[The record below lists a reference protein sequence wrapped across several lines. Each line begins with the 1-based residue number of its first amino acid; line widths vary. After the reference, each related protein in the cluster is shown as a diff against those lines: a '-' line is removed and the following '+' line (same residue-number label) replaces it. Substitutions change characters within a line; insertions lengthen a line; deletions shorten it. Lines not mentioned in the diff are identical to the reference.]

1 MSVFRYV
8 YGARSYVGIFV
19 YMELDPMSVS
29 RYVWSQVL
37 CQYIG
42 IYGARSYVGI
52 QVCILSLVL
61 CQYLGICGARSYVS
75 IQVYMELDPMSVFRY
90 VYGARSYVGIQVYM
104 ELGPMSVSRYMCQ
117 TIQFEQVYVQGFTGI
132 QILSGL
138 FYFYTPS
145 RLYPASSYKYEYRV
159 SQDKFDG
166 CSKKVECSKI
176 AHM

>member
-1 MSVFRYV
+1 
-8 YGARSYVGIFV
+8 
-19 YMELDPMSVS
+19 MSVS
-29 RYVWSQVL
+29 RYIWSQVL
-37 CQYIG
+37 CRYLG
-42 IYGARSYVGI
+42 IYGAWSYVGI
-52 QVCILSLVL
+52 WKYIWSQVL
-61 CQYLGICGARSYVS
+61 CWYLGIYGARSYVS
-75 IQVYMELDPMSVFRY
+75 IQVCIWSQVLCRY
-90 VYGARSYVGIQVYM
+90 LGKYGARSYVGIQVYM
-104 ELGPMSVSRYMCQ
+104 ELGPMSLYRYMCL

>member
-1 MSVFRYV
+1 MSVQMYGYV
-8 YGARSYVGIFV
+8 FYVGPMSIYIFIWRQVLIYRGIYARSYVSIYE
-19 YMELDPMSVS
+19 YMELGTMLVS
-29 RYVWSQVL
+29 RYMWSQL
-37 CQYIG
+37 LFQH
-42 IYGARSYVGI
+42 
-52 QVCILSLVL
+52 
-61 CQYLGICGARSYVS
+61 LGIDRARSYVS
-75 IQVYMELDPMSVFRY
+75 IQVCIWSQVLCRY
-90 VYGARSYVGIQVYM
+90 LGKYGARSYVGIQVYM
-104 ELGPMSVSRYMCQ
+104 ELGPMSVYRYMCL